1 MKKCSGVLWV
11 AALAPL
17 AALAQKSPNPEPP
30 VLGPPPALTVPA
42 VRSTTLANG
51 VQLRVVEQRELPLVQ
66 VLLVVSG
73 GARLDG
79 DRPGL
84 ATFMANMLDEGAG
97 GRDALALQSELAYLG
112 ASLSTAADWDQ
123 VTVSLRVPV
132 RNLRP
137 ALDLMADVVLRPSF
151 SSAEVRRQQQLRL
164 AALLQQRDQPN
175 SLADLAFHR
184 VLFPPQ
190 HPYSRSL
197 QGDSASTV
205 GFDSATVRTFYERVM
220 QPRRATIYVVGDI
233 DEPQARELLSPRFGA
248 WRATTTPSAL
258 PAAPDVNAPDTRRVY
273 LVDKPGAAQS
283 VINIGWPG
291 VERRSSDYPAIVVM
305 NTLLGG
311 SFTSRLN
318 MNLRETKG
326 YTYGASSRFVFRPLP
341 GPFIAS
347 AAVRTN
353 VTDSSLVEFFKELNA
368 LRETPVPAEEL
379 ERAKAYVELGLPG
392 GLETVS
398 QVAGQMNQLEL
409 FGLTLDELPRFS
421 AAVRAV
427 TPADVQRVARKYLIP
442 ERAVVVIVGDLAAIR
457 KPVEALGLGPVTVLE
472 VASLAR

>member
-1 MKKCSGVLWV
+1 MKKSSAVLWV
-11 AALAPL
+11 AALTPL
-17 AALAQKSPNPEPP
+17 AAPAQKSPNPAPP
-30 VLGPPPALTVPA
+30 VLGPPPALTVPLA
-42 VRSTTLANG
+42 RSGTLANG

-79 DRPGL
+79 DKPGL
-84 ATFMANMLDEGAG
+84 ATFMANMLDEGAAA
-97 GRDALALQSELAYLG
+97 RDALALQSELAYLG

-175 SLADLAFHR
+175 VLADLAFHR
-184 VLFPPQ
+184 VLFPAQ

-197 QGDSASTV
+197 QGDSASTA
-205 GFDSATVRTFYERVM
+205 GFDSATVRAFYERVM
-220 QPRRATIYVVGDI
+220 QPRRTTIYVVGDI

-248 WRATTTPSAL
+248 WRAATTASAP
-258 PAAPDVNAPDTRRVY
+258 PAAPNVNAPDTRRVY

-291 VERRSSDYPAIVVM
+291 VERRSADYPAIVVM

-392 GLETVS
+392 SLETVA

-409 FGLTLDELPRFS
+409 FGLTLDELPRFA

-427 TPADVQRVARKYLIP
+427 TPEDVRRVARNYLMP

>member
-1 MKKCSGVLWV
+1 L
-11 AALAPL
+11 L
-17 AALAQKSPNPEPP
+17 Q
-30 VLGPPPALTVPA
+30 
-42 VRSTTLANG
+42 NG
-51 VQLRVVEQRELPLVQ
+51 VQLRVVAQRELPLVQ

-79 DRPGL
+79 DKPGL

-132 RNLRP
+132 RNLSQ
-137 ALDLMADVVLRPSF
+137 ALDLMADVVLRPTF
-151 SSAEVRRQQQLRL
+151 SSAEVKRQQQLRL

-175 SLADLAFHR
+175 ALADLAFHQ
-184 VLFPPQ
+184 VLFPRG
-190 HPYSRSL
+190 HPYRRSL

-205 GFDSATVRTFYERVM
+205 ALDSAAVRAFYEKVM
-220 QPRRATIYVVGDI
+220 RPDRATIFVVGDI
-233 DEPQARELLSPRFGA
+233 DGPQAQEALAPRFQL
-248 WRATTTPSAL
+248 WRAAAT
-258 PAAPDVNAPDTRRVY
+258 PAAAPPVPPVNPPDARRLY

-283 VINIGWPG
+283 VIMLGWPG
-291 VERRSSDYPAIVVM
+291 VDRRSQDYPAIVVL

-341 GPFIAS
+341 GPFIAT

-353 VTDSSLVEFFKELNA
+353 VTDSSLVEFFKELEK
-368 LRETPVPAEEL
+368 LRESPVPPDEL
-379 ERAKAYVELGLPG
+379 QRAKAYVELGLPG
-392 GLETVS
+392 SMETVS
-398 QVAGQMNQLEL
+398 QIAGQMSQLAV
-409 FGLTLDELPRFS
+409 FGLTLEELPRF
-421 AAVRAV
+421 AEAVRRV
-427 TPADVQRVARKYLIP
+427 TPADVQRAARRYLMP
-442 ERAVVVIVGDLAAIR
+442 ERAVVVVVGDLATIR
-457 KPVEALGLGPVTVLE
+457 KPVEALALGPATVLE
-472 VASLAR
+472 ASALGR